1 MHTDARTLDDH
12 STIEGDIC
20 IIGAGAAGISVALEW
35 ILSPYRIIL
44 LEGGGFE
51 YEARMQELYRGKDDR
66 STILPVAVSP
76 PALFWR
82 HDGSLGRNVFGF

>member
-1 MHTDARTLDDH
+1 MDGCFQRLRHDNAPFFHWKINIDPMHTDARTLDDH

-51 YEARMQELYRGKDDR
+51 YEERL
-66 STILPVAVSP
+66 
-76 PALFWR
+76 
-82 HDGSLGRNVFGF
+82 